1 MSRPLS
7 RIRRPRIR
15 RAARA
20 ARADQLSG
28 SAGHVYSD
36 LADGLPDED
45 LTEDLTDS
53 LELYVMGSKP
63 RCEESEYLE
72 LMEDAIERMARA
84 Q

>member
-1 MSRPLS
+1 MSRLLH
-7 RIRRPRIR
+7 RIRRTRTRNPHTTGRDR
-15 RAARA
+15 LPDA
-20 ARADQLSG
+20 
-28 SAGHVYSD
+28 AGHVYSD
-36 LADGLPDED
+36 LTDGLPDED

-84 Q
+84 R

>member
-1 MSRPLS
+1 MSYPLR

-15 RAARA
+15 RTV
-20 ARADQLSG
+20 RADPLTG
-28 SAGHVYSD
+28 PAGHVYSD

-45 LTEDLTDS
+45 LTEDLTDA

-72 LMEDAIERMARA
+72 LMQEAIERMARDE
-84 Q
+84 

>member
-1 MSRPLS
+1 MSHPLS

-20 ARADQLSG
+20 EHLEG
-28 SAGHVYSD
+28 FAGRVYSD
-36 LADGLPDED
+36 LTDGLPDED

-72 LMEDAIERMARA
+72 LMEDAIERMARGE
-84 Q
+84 